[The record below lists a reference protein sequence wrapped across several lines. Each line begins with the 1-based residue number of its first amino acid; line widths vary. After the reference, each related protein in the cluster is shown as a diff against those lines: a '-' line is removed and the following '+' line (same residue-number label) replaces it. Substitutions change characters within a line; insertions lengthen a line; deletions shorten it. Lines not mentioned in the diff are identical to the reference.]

1 MVYYN
6 PKIWPKPVVSDALVS
21 HVDFVPTIAALM
33 GTKAKVGC
41 EQKLLS
47 HVNMTNSI

>member
-33 GTKAKVGC
+33 GTKAKVS
-41 EQKLLS
+41 EHSPL
-47 HVNMTNSI
+47 IEAR